1 MHRFSANH
9 VADHAPGQAEVAQK
23 RAVLRRH
30 RTRATSLLLLA
41 AVLFLLTQFVPEPSF
56 WVLLLRAGAEA
67 GIVGGLADW
76 FAVTALFRRPLG
88 LPIPHTGIIP
98 RNKDRIG
105 QGLGSFV
112 ERNFL
117 APDLIRDKLR
127 SGNVALRLSG
137 WLARPANSRLI
148 AEQVVGLLPE
158 LIRSLQDREVKVFFR
173 DAFGDQLRAV
183 DLLPLL
189 GRLLRMLQ
197 ESGQHQR
204 LLERGIEMARG
215 LLLNN
220 EATIY
225 EKVEQRTSWWVPRTV
240 DRRVARA
247 IITGAEELLAELE
260 DPEHPARV
268 DFERT
273 ATELIAKLERSEK
286 FRQRIEDFKERLL
299 ASEEM
304 QRLLESVWD
313 ELRQMLLER
322 TSGSPQRLIDSLA
335 ASLEMLAQT
344 LAQDS
349 AAQIRLNRRIEQVL
363 SGLVVPFRV
372 EIGRF
377 IADVVESWDADTVT
391 DRLELEVGR
400 DLQYIRINGTLVGA
414 LAGCGLFLLTHL
426 VF

>member
-1 MHRFSANH
+1 MRVSEP
-9 VADHAPGQAEVAQK
+9 VADSALLAQK
-23 RAVLRRH
+23 RAALQRH
-30 RTRATSLLLLA
+30 RAWATGLLLVVVL
-41 AVLFLLTQFVPEPSF
+41 LFLLTQLIPAPGF
-56 WVLLLRAGAEA
+56 WMLLLRAGAEA

-76 FAVTALFRRPLG
+76 FAVTALFRRPLR

-117 APDLIRDKLR
+117 APDLISDKLR
-127 SGNVALRLSG
+127 HSNVALRLSG
-137 WLARPANSRLI
+137 WLERPGNSRLI

-158 LIRSLQDREVKVFFR
+158 LISSLQDREVQVFFR
-173 DAFGDQLRAV
+173 EAFRDQLRAV

-189 GRLLRMLQ
+189 GRLLRLLQ

-204 LLERGIEMARG
+204 ILERGIEMARG

-220 EATIY
+220 EALIY
-225 EKVEQRTSWWVPRTV
+225 EKVEQRTSWWIPRTV
-240 DRRVARA
+240 DRKVARA
-247 IITGAEELLAELE
+247 IITGAEDLLAELE
-260 DPEHPARV
+260 NPEHPARL

-273 ATELIAKLERSEK
+273 VAELIDKLERSQR
-286 FRQRIEDFKERLL
+286 FRQRVEEFKEQLL
-299 ASEEM
+299 ASAEM

-313 ELRQMLLER
+313 ELRRLLLAR
-322 TSGSPQRLIDSLA
+322 TSDSPEQLIESLA
-335 ASLEMLAQT
+335 ASLVKLART
-344 LAQDS
+344 LGQDAEAQ
-349 AAQIRLNRRIEQVL
+349 ARLNRRIEHVL
-363 SGLVVPFRV
+363 SGFVIPFRS
-372 EIGRF
+372 EIGGF
-377 IADVVESWDADTVT
+377 IAEVVQSWDGKTVS